1 MRQPPRSLVSSSGS
15 GSSTVARRYVEIG
28 SLETHTDPC
37 LCSRV
42 IIAIWLPQDSG
53 KTITSSHLGPIFDEE
68 AQKVAKIAGISTD
81 HVNVA
86 KGYMM
91 AQLSKQWPSDF
102 LTSDLYAQLDSNLPK
117 GKL

>member
-1 MRQPPRSLVSSSGS
+1 
-15 GSSTVARRYVEIG
+15 
-28 SLETHTDPC
+28 
-37 LCSRV
+37 
-42 IIAIWLPQDSG
+42 
-53 KTITSSHLGPIFDEE
+53 
-68 AQKVAKIAGISTD
+68 VAKIAGISTD

-102 LTSDLYAQLDSNLPK
+102 LTSDLYAQLDSTLPK

>member
-1 MRQPPRSLVSSSGS
+1 MRQPQRSLVSSSGS
-15 GSSTVARRYVEIG
+15 GSSTVARRYVKIENLG
-28 SLETHTDPC
+28 THTKPC
-37 LCSRV
+37 LRSRFIN
-42 IIAIWLPQDSG
+42 IIWSLQDSG